1 MKISYI
7 TDENGARS
15 AVVIPIKE
23 WDSIEKQLQKPKA
36 SLRKRKPKLV
46 REMEQAIGEMALIK
60 TGKKK
65 AKSIEQLLNE
75 L

>member
-1 MKISYI
+1 MKVSYI
-7 TDENGARS
+7 INEKGARS

-23 WDSIEKQLQKPKA
+23 WDSIEKKLQKPKVK
-36 SLRKRKPKLV
+36 LRKPKSRVV
-46 REMEQAIGEMALIK
+46 REMEQAIEEVKLIK
-60 TGKKK
+60 AGKKK